1 MLVTAVSPV
10 SWISS
15 CSCVPSVI
23 LVPRDVSRLVAVLFV
38 ASRSVF
44 VLVAVVFD
52 VSRAV
57 LVLPAAVL
65 DASKF
70 FLLVSAVEMVVSSC
84 VLRDVPSAIVFAS
97 VVFASD
103 TFLLISAIFS
113 EVQFPISVLADVSF
127 SII

>member
-1 MLVTAVSPV
+1 MLITAVSPV
-10 SWISS
+10 SWRSS

-65 DASKF
+65 EASKS
-70 FLLVSAVEMVVSSC
+70 FLLAKMF
-84 VLRDVPSAIVFAS
+84 R
-97 VVFASD
+97 
-103 TFLLISAIFS
+103 LI
-113 EVQFPISVLADVSF
+113 
-127 SII
+127 